1 MTGTSVSGSTGQE
14 TDMKSMEQYVPAAI
28 PAEQQTEKISVI
40 VTVYNIERYL
50 ERAVDSI
57 LSQTYRKLEIILVDD
72 GSTDTSGALCDG
84 YANKD
89 SRVRVIHK
97 ENGGAYSARNAG
109 LLAVTGELVTF
120 VDGDDWIDPK
130 MYETLVSAMREKNAD
145 LAVCR
150 YRKVFDDHTDDRST
164 PLAAVFDGQELLAKY
179 LEEDEKWLIQTAVW
193 NKLWRRKLSDGLI
206 FPKSIYEDM
215 YFTIRLLARSEKS
228 IYLDTALYHYYCSRA
243 ESTTNIGLSQRT
255 FDDLIPNF
263 YDRSAFLREIGRED
277 LALLQDYYL
286 YKRLLLFFTAV
297 HRSRDPHKKERE
309 AFLAQKLKEGEPVY
323 PAVFSIPQANPNE
336 YKKMKLFLKSP
347 ALYVLAMR
355 LNDSVVIPLKLRL
368 RKR

>member
-1 MTGTSVSGSTGQE
+1 
-14 TDMKSMEQYVPAAI
+14 MKIMEQYAPAAVPA
-28 PAEQQTEKISVI
+28 ERQTEKISVI

-57 LSQTYRKLEIILVDD
+57 LSQTYRNLEVILVDD
-72 GSTDTSGALCDG
+72 GSADKSGVLCDR
-84 YANKD
+84 YAKKD
-89 SRVRVIHK
+89 SRVKVVHQ

-109 LLAVTGELVTF
+109 LSAAVGEIVTF
-120 VDGDDWIDPK
+120 VDGDDWIDPG
-130 MYETLVSAMREKNAD
+130 MYERLVSAMYEKDAD

-193 NKLWRRKLSDGLI
+193 NKLWRRELSEGLT

-215 YFTIRLLARSEKS
+215 YFTIRLLARSQKS
-228 IYLDTALYHYYCSRA
+228 VYLDTAFYNYYCSRA
-243 ESTTNIGLSQRT
+243 ESTTNIGLNRKT

-286 YKRLLLFFTAV
+286 YKRLLLFYTAV
-297 HRSRDPHKKERE
+297 RRSRDPQKKERE
-309 AFLAQKLKEGEPVY
+309 AFLTQKLREGKAVY
-323 PAVFSIPQANPNE
+323 PAVFSIPQANPKE
-336 YKKMKLFLKSP
+336 YQKMKLFLKSP

-355 LNDSVVIPLKLRL
+355 LNDSVVIPLKLWLKGR
-368 RKR
+368 